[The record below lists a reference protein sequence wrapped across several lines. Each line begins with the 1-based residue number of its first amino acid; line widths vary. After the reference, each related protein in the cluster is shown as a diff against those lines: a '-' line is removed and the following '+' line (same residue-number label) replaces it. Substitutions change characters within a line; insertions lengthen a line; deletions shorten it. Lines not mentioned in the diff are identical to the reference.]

1 MNIEILKAYLSHFGP
16 NLRLADGALTTMI
29 TFLTGNA
36 SSPSNTCGDSLSLD
50 FGNSLGGRM
59 FNVSL
64 S

>member
-1 MNIEILKAYLSHFGP
+1 MNIEFLKVYLSHFGP
-16 NLRLADGALTTMI
+16 NLRLANGALATMI
-29 TFLTGNA
+29 MFLTGNA

-50 FGNSLGGRM
+50 FSYSLGGRM